1 MTQKLLEIKRK
12 NILILAAVALIGAIA
27 ISKGILTVY
36 TGINILAALTA
47 LVLHEVSHGLVALYF
62 GDSTAHRAGRLN
74 FSPKAHIDP
83 FGTVILPLLLLLLG
97 FPPFGYAKPVPI
109 NLAATRHRKRAE
121 LLVALAGPF
130 TNLILAIGAGF
141 ALKVL
146 LFSNKYQGYTSLTSS
161 GFTATAILAYFLL
174 FFGVVNVIYFVLNMI
189 PLPPLDGSAI
199 LRRFVGPDRYQRIAA
214 NMKYGIP
221 ILLFVVF
228 LFPGVFGIIFSPFE
242 HLWLS
247 VFVPNGIVL

>member
-12 NILILAAVALIGAIA
+12 NILILVGVALIGAIA
-27 ISKGILTVY
+27 ISKGILTLY
-36 TGINILAALTA
+36 TGINILAALIA
-47 LVLHEVSHGLVALYF
+47 LVLHEVSHGVVALYF
-62 GDSTAHRAGRLN
+62 GDPTAHRAGRLSL
-74 FSPKAHIDP
+74 SPKAHIDP

-109 NLAATRHRKRAE
+109 NLANTRHRKRAE

-161 GFTATAILAYFLL
+161 GFTATSFIAYFLL

-199 LRRFVGPDRYQRIAA
+199 LRRVVGPDRYQRIAA

-228 LFPGVFGIIFSPFE
+228 LFPGVFGIIFTPFE

>member
-1 MTQKLLEIKRK
+1 MGIVL
-12 NILILAAVALIGAIA
+12 VGAIA

-47 LVLHEVSHGLVALYF
+47 LVLHEVAHGLVALYY
-62 GDSTAHRAGRLN
+62 GDATAHRAGRLSL
-74 FSPKAHIDP
+74 SPKAHIDP

-109 NLAATRHRKRAE
+109 NLTGVRHKKRAE

-130 TNLILAIGAGF
+130 TNLLLAIGAGF

-146 LFSNKYQGYTSLTSS
+146 LFSNKYQGYTSLTSN
-161 GFTATAILAYFLL
+161 GFTATAFLAYFLL

-189 PLPPLDGSAI
+189 PLPPLDGSAL
-199 LRRFVGPDRYQRIAA
+199 LRRFVSPERYQAIASK
-214 NMKYGIP
+214 MKYGIP
-221 ILLFVVF
+221 LLLFVVF
-228 LFPGVFGIIFSPFE
+228 LFPGVFGILFSPFE

-247 VFVPNGIVL
+247 IFVPNGIVL

>member
-1 MTQKLLEIKRK
+1 MTQKLLEIKGK
-12 NILILAAVALIGAIA
+12 NILILVGVALVAAIA
-27 ISKGILTVY
+27 VSKGILTVY

-47 LVLHEVSHGLVALYF
+47 LVFHEVSHGVVALYY
-62 GDSTAHRAGRLN
+62 GDATAHRAGRLSL
-74 FSPKAHIDP
+74 SPRAHIDP
-83 FGTVILPLLLLLLG
+83 FGTVILPLMLLLLG

-109 NLAATRHRKRAE
+109 NLSGARHRKRAE
-121 LLVALAGPF
+121 LMVALAGPF
-130 TNLILAIGAGF
+130 TNLVLAVASGF

-146 LFSNKYQGYTSLTSS
+146 LFSNKYQGYASLTSS
-161 GFTATAILAYFLL
+161 GFTATALIAYFLL

-199 LRRFVGPDRYQRIAA
+199 LRRVVGPERYQVIAA
-214 NMKYGIP
+214 KMKYGIP

-247 VFVPNGIVL
+247 IFVPNGIVL